1 VVELRVLMLTPEF
14 LPVYGG
20 VGNYVLQ
27 IATNLPDDISV
38 HVVTPRHR
46 DLPGDETD
54 QSSDC
59 LKKLPRNVKVSYLG
73 TATDTFFKNFS
84 FQLNCSQFV
93 QSVVRREEVDIV
105 HSQSAMPDFLI
116 SPKRLPIPIVTTMHT
131 TVGGHADALG
141 HVATS
146 SNRLS
151 SPERFVLLLGPLLK
165 RMESRYYTNQ
175 RYYVTVS
182 QWARQTMIDAQGI
195 DASRIRMINIGV
207 DCEVFNPSNAERAR
221 TRFPQL
227 ADVEVPKVLY
237 LSRMAARKGIDVLL
251 KAIPRVLA
259 KTDAH
264 FIFAGSGK
272 KPLFK
277 IPKSSYTYL
286 GYVPRDAPPCL
297 YALSDIFVLPSLYEN
312 FPACLLE
319 AMASQCGVVSTRV
332 GGIPEMIEDGT
343 NGMLIPANDV
353 DALADALI
361 RLAEDKEL
369 RRAFGRRARASV
381 IERFSWKEAAFR
393 TAKYYEEVID
403 RHREEKKGEAGKRW
417 RL

>member
-1 VVELRVLMLTPEF
+1 MLTPEF

-20 VGNYVLQ
+20 VGNYVLH

-46 DLPGDETD
+46 DIPGDGTN
-54 QSSDC
+54 QSYNS
-59 LKKLPRNVKVSYLG
+59 LKELPQNVKVSYLG
-73 TATDTFFKNFS
+73 TARDTFFKNFS

-93 QSVVRREEVDIV
+93 QNILRREEVDII

-131 TVGGHADALG
+131 TVGGHAEALE
-141 HVATS
+141 HLAAS

-165 RMESRYYTNQ
+165 RLESRYYTNQ

-221 TRFPQL
+221 ARFPQL

-237 LSRMAARKGIDVLL
+237 LSRMAARKGINVLL

-277 IPKSSYTYL
+277 IPEKSYTYL
-286 GYVPRDAPPCL
+286 GYVPRDAPPYL

-312 FPACLLE
+312 FPACVLE
-319 AMASQCGVVSTRV
+319 AMASQCAAVSTRV

-343 NGMLIPANDV
+343 NGMLSPADDV
-353 DALADALI
+353 GDLADALI
-361 RLAEDKEL
+361 KLAEDKEL

-403 RHREEKKGEAGKRW
+403 KHREEKKGEAGKRW